1 MAGSFYARR
10 GQPLPE
16 PHVESLSLTEH
27 NRGPGQGGDAMAPR
41 GRSFLLGRD
50 KTGLQ
55 LWRSRSY
62 SRTRLQNSR
71 IARRLQKWA
80 TYYSSSTR
88 IRRSSELSRGR
99 QSSGLTGLCR
109 VSSRLDKSVG
119 SKCLTDG
126 SPETCWTS
134 QQVRDNTT
142 C

>member
-1 MAGSFYARR
+1 
-10 GQPLPE
+10 
-16 PHVESLSLTEH
+16 
-27 NRGPGQGGDAMAPR
+27 MAPR

-50 KTGLQ
+50 KTRLQ

-71 IARRLQKWA
+71 IARILQKWA

-88 IRRSSELSRGR
+88 ILRSSESSRGR
-99 QSSGLTGLCR
+99 QSSGLTGLSR